1 MTEVGIYKGKQE
13 CKKIR
18 KQELDSESDEE
29 KRKQEFDQESDQE
42 KNKKNLIFFL
52 ITLSWSSFC
61 FLVFFYKF
69 RPQKSER
76 S

>member
-42 KNKKNLIFFL
+42 KKRK
-52 ITLSWSSFC
+52 T
-61 FLVFFYKF
+61 LVF
-69 RPQKSER
+69 S
-76 S
+76 